1 MNPKKECSY
10 HIQYI
15 ARFSVCGEKNARAME
30 KVGEVVVNSPEGENV
45 RQTKKK
51 NMWEQWKKRLL

>member
-51 NMWEQWKKRLL
+51 NM